1 MTLDEIAET
10 LRTADP
16 DRFAASLA
24 APEAARP
31 ALWTLYAL
39 NLELARAPL
48 QSNEPMIAEMRVQW
62 WVDQLHKLSL
72 GHNGAHEILPLLA
85 EAWGPAAGEFA
96 ALAEARRRDCD
107 RIPFATNDEV
117 VDYIRETAG
126 PLMQAAARHLGAPS
140 AAQAVIAD
148 QALALG
154 LAHWLA
160 ALPALEELGLG
171 LSVRDPARISDLARR
186 GLEALDRARK
196 GRKSVPKTA
205 APALFSG
212 AEVRPFLTALAAD
225 GDANPPA
232 ASEFQRRFALLRL
245 ALFGRWWG

>member
-1 MTLDEIAET
+1 MTLDEIAQS

-24 APEAARP
+24 APVSARP

-72 GHNGAHEILPLLA
+72 GHGGAHELLPALA
-85 EAWGPAAGEFA
+85 AAWGPEAGEFA

-107 RIPFATNDEV
+107 RIPFADNAEV
-117 VDYIRETAG
+117 VDYIRATSA
-126 PLMQAAARHLGAPS
+126 PLMRAAARRLGAPTS
-140 AAQAVIAD
+140 ADGVIED
-148 QALALG
+148 QALGLG

-171 LSVRDPARISDLARR
+171 LSVRDPARVAALARV
-186 GLEALDRARK
+186 GIEALDRARAA
-196 GRKSVPKTA
+196 RKSVPKA
-205 APALFSG
+205 AAAALFG
-212 AEVRPFLTALAAD
+212 GPDARLTLQALAAD
-225 GDANPPA
+225 GDAAPVS
-232 ASEFQRRFALLRL
+232 ASEFRRRFALLRL
-245 ALFGRWWG
+245 ALSGRWWG